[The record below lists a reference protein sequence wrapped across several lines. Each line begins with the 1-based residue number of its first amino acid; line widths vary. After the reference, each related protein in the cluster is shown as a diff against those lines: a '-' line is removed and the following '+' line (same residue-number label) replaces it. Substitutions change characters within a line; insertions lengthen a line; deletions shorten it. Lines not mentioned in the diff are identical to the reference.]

1 MEQEAILASQAWV
14 NAGGMILIL
23 LGFSFVL
30 VEFFLPSFGLFG
42 FSGACAFLVGIIQLH
57 QTGYIEHLPISV
69 NALVIMALIV
79 FALAAVGGY
88 FTFKL
93 YQKRNTTGVEAM
105 LGEAATIISWSGKKG
120 RVSIDGEQWQAY
132 ADDAYDLRS
141 GDKVLVSKIDGLK
154 IKIAYTNSQH

>member
-1 MEQEAILASQAWV
+1 
-14 NAGGMILIL
+14 
-23 LGFSFVL
+23 
-30 VEFFLPSFGLFG
+30 
-42 FSGACAFLVGIIQLH
+42 LVGIIQLH

-105 LGEAATIISWSGKKG
+105 LGEAATIISWSSKKG

-132 ADDAYDLRS
+132 ADDTYDLRS

-154 IKIAYTNSQH
+154 IKIAYTDSQH